1 MIILA
6 SSLIVVGINL
16 VAQEIFVLT
25 AQYEKQPSTAA
36 ENRSIFEL
44 IFYQQ
49 FVNIGII
56 LVLADTR
63 FLRSGDLGTEWYVS
77 IGSSLCLTMV
87 AQTFSTKGSDMF
99 RIFCHFLY
107 RYYDRG
113 FKMNIKEEGT
123 DIAHTRQV
131 R

>member
-1 MIILA
+1 M
-6 SSLIVVGINL
+6 
-16 VAQEIFVLT
+16 LT
-25 AQYEKQPSTAA
+25 AQYEKQPSTAL
-36 ENRSIFEL
+36 ENKSIFEL

-63 FLRSGDLGTEWYVS
+63 FLRKGDFGTEWYIS

-99 RIFCHFLY
+99 RIFCHLLY

-113 FKMNIKEEGT
+113 FKTSVKKEGT
-123 DIAHTRQV
+123 NDIANTRQV